1 MRAPEMTPPPS
12 LLARVAATMIR
23 SYQRL
28 LSPAMGKNCRFQPT
42 CSAYTLE
49 AVTAHGF
56 FRGLWLGTRRIGR
69 CHPFHEGGYDPV
81 PEKR

>member
-1 MRAPEMTPPPS
+1 MLVREARPS
-12 LLARVAATMIR
+12 LLARVAAGAIR
-23 SYQRL
+23 GYQRL

-49 AVTAHGF
+49 AVTVHGF
-56 FRGLWLGTRRIGR
+56 FRGMGLGIRRLGR